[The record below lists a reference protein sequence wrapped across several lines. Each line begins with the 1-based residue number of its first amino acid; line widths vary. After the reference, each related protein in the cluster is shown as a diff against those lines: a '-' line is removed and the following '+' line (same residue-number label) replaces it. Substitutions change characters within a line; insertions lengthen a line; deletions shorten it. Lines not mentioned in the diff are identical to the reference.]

1 MLSWLMEKMKNDQ
14 NKVAILFTT
23 SNNSDNN
30 SNSKS
35 RISKLITFLLFIKQV
50 IFNGLED
57 QKNKKDKYDV
67 VVIDRYDK
75 FKHLT

>member
-57 QKNKKDKYDV
+57 
-67 VVIDRYDK
+67 
-75 FKHLT
+75 